1 MKVYMK
7 QNFIL
12 LPVKTTHALKSEDKS
27 LNPEVKNFFYK
38 LSSPAKTKRLHLHDD
53 DKPLPIKVLDSVSES
68 GAKLVELPL
77 DSLANF
83 QFSFPGIRLVPEVF
97 YKKAIMPSLP
107 LTRLFSA
114 AASKRKSTTVTVTN
128 DQGEP
133 ITDASIYA
141 YVDYEKETGIDGK
154 TDERGKLQIR
164 LSKTVKRLEV
174 LLVYPPHSYWPLCL
188 KNVSLEDA
196 ITIKVRAID
205 VTYEDVLRHFYKT
218 PTLPHIRKTIKIGIV
233 DTGIGPHTSLDVE
246 GGACTVAGERK
257 NDYADCDNHGTHVA
271 GIIGSKQDPV
281 GVAAGVQL
289 YSYRV
294 FPKDGGD
301 ASSFSIIK
309 AISKAVED
317 GCQLINLSIA
327 LDESD
332 EATNAQIAEA
342 YSKGVI
348 CFAAAG
354 NDGRQAVSYPAAY
367 SLAIAVSAMG
377 RRGTFPAGTEPFI
390 DVKSPYGKDPKN
402 FIAGFSNIGH
412 EIKITAPGVGIM
424 SCYPGNKFQ
433 VLSGTSMA
441 CPAAVGI
448 AARLLAE
455 EGRII
460 KRTASAQ
467 RADEMIRFL
476 HSKLRQLGFGAR
488 YEGQGMFFV

>member
-1 MKVYMK
+1 MKIYMK

-27 LNPEVKNFFYK
+27 LSPEVKNFFYK
-38 LSSPAKTKRLHLHDD
+38 LSSPAKAKRLHFQGDN
-53 DKPLPIKVLDSVSES
+53 KPLPIKVLDSVSES

-83 QFSFPGIRLVPEVF
+83 QLSYPGIRLVPEVF

-107 LTRLFSA
+107 LTRLFAA
-114 AASKRKSTTVTVTN
+114 AASKRKTTTVTVTN
-128 DQGEP
+128 EKGEP
-133 ITDASIYA
+133 VADASIYA
-141 YVDYEKETGIDGK
+141 YVDYEKETGVDGT
-154 TDERGKLQIR
+154 TDEKGKFSIR
-164 LSKTVKRLEV
+164 LSKAVKQLEV
-174 LLVYPPHSYWPLCL
+174 LLIYPPHTYWPVCL
-188 KNVSLEDA
+188 KNVSLDEP
-196 ITIKVRAID
+196 IPVKVRLID
-205 VTYEDVLRHFYKT
+205 IGYEDVLRHFYKT
-218 PTLPHIRKTIKIGIV
+218 RELPVIRKSIRIGII
-233 DTGIGPHTSLDVE
+233 DTGIGPHASLDVE

-257 NDYADCDNHGTHVA
+257 ADYADCDNHGTHVA
-271 GIIGSKQDPV
+271 GIIASSQDPV

-317 GCQLINLSIA
+317 GCHLINLSIA

-342 YSKGVI
+342 YSKGVV

-354 NDGRQAVSYPAAY
+354 NDGRKPVSYPAAY
-367 SLAIAVSAMG
+367 SLAIAVSAIG
-377 RRGTFPAGTEPFI
+377 RKGTFPPGTEPFV
-390 DVKSPYGKDPKN
+390 DVKAPYGKDPKN
-402 FIAGFSNIGH
+402 FIAAFSNIGH
-412 EIKITAPGVGIM
+412 QIKMTAPGVGIV
-424 SCYPGNKFQ
+424 SCYPRDKFQ

-441 CPAAVGI
+441 SPAAVGI
-448 AARLLAE
+448 AARLLAD
-455 EGRII
+455 EGKII
-460 KRTASAQ
+460 KRAANAQ

-476 HSKLRQLGFGAR
+476 HSKLQPLGFGAR
-488 YEGQGMFFV
+488 YEGQGMLFI

>member
-1 MKVYMK
+1 MK

-27 LNPEVKNFFYK
+27 LNPDVKNFFYK
-38 LSSPAKTKRLHLHDD
+38 LSSPAKTKRLHLQDG
-53 DKPLPIKVLDSVSES
+53 DKSLPIKVLDSVSDS

-128 DQGEP
+128 DRGEP
-133 ITDASIYA
+133 MADASIYA
-141 YVDYEKETGIDGK
+141 YVDYQKETGIDGK
-154 TDERGKLQIR
+154 TDERGKFSIR
-164 LSKTVKRLEV
+164 LSKTIKRLEV
-174 LLVYPPHSYWPLCL
+174 LLVYPPHTYWPVCL
-188 KNVSLEDA
+188 KNVSLDEA
-196 ITIKVRAID
+196 ITVKVRPID
-205 VTYEDVLRHFYKT
+205 VAYEDVLRYFYKT
-218 PTLPHIRKTIKIGIV
+218 STLPHIRKSIKIGII

-246 GGACTVAGERK
+246 GGACTVAGEKK

-271 GIIGSKQDPV
+271 GIIASKHNPV

-354 NDGRQAVSYPAAY
+354 NDGRQSVSYPAAD

-377 RRGTFPAGTEPFI
+377 RKGTFPSGTEPFI
-390 DVKSPYGKDPKN
+390 DVKAPYGKDPKN
-402 FIAGFSNIGH
+402 FMAAFSNIGH
-412 EIKITAPGVGIM
+412 EIKITAPGVGVI

-455 EGRII
+455 EGKII
-460 KRTASAQ
+460 KRAANAQ
-467 RADEMIRFL
+467 RADEMIKFL
-476 HSKLRQLGFGAR
+476 HSKLKQLDFGAR
-488 YEGQGMFFV
+488 YEGQGMLFV

>member
-1 MKVYMK
+1 
-7 QNFIL
+7 
-12 LPVKTTHALKSEDKS
+12 
-27 LNPEVKNFFYK
+27 
-38 LSSPAKTKRLHLHDD
+38 
-53 DKPLPIKVLDSVSES
+53 LPIKVIDSVSDS

-107 LTRLFSA
+107 LTRLFSTA
-114 AASKRKSTTVTVTN
+114 ATKRKSTTVTVIN
-128 DQGEP
+128 EKGQAIAE
-133 ITDASIYA
+133 ASIYA
-141 YVDYEKETGIDGK
+141 YADYQKETGIDGK
-154 TDERGKLQIR
+154 TDEKGKFLIR

-174 LLVYPPHSYWPLCL
+174 LLVYPPHTYWPVCL
-188 KNVSLEDA
+188 KNVSLDEA
-196 ITIKVRAID
+196 ITVKARPID
-205 VTYEDVLRHFYKT
+205 VAYEDVLRYFYKT
-218 PTLPHIRKTIKIGIV
+218 STLSPVRKDIRIGII
-233 DTGIGPHTSLDVE
+233 DTGIGPHDSIDIA
-246 GGACTVAGERK
+246 GGACTVAGERR
-257 NDYADCDNHGTHVA
+257 NDYGDCDNHGTHVA
-271 GIIGSKQDPV
+271 GIIASRQHPV

-294 FPKDGGD
+294 FPKGGGD

-309 AISKAVED
+309 AISEAVAE

-332 EATNAQIAEA
+332 EATHAQIAEA

-354 NDGRQAVSYPAAY
+354 NDGRKPVSYPAAY

-377 RRGTFPAGTEPFI
+377 RKGTFPPGTEPLI
-390 DVKSPYGKDPKN
+390 DVKAPYGKDPKN
-402 FIAGFSNIGH
+402 FIAAFSNIGH
-412 EIKITAPGVGIM
+412 EIKITAPGVGVI

-448 AARLLAE
+448 AARLLAD
-455 EGRII
+455 EGKII
-460 KRTASAQ
+460 RRAANAQ

-476 HSKLRQLGFGAR
+476 HGKLKQLDFGAR
-488 YEGQGMFFV
+488 YEGQGMLFV